1 VNRRIREGVG
11 LGVAVI
17 AALVERLPRPRLHL
31 REWVA
36 LHAVG
41 ILTALGIV
49 ALGVAVGWLVA
60 QV

>member
-1 VNRRIREGVG
+1 V
-11 LGVAVI
+11 LAVI
-17 AALVERLPRPRLHL
+17 GATLERLRLPRLHL

-41 ILTALGIV
+41 ILTAVGIV
-49 ALGVAVGWLVA
+49 ALGVALGWLVA